1 MSTTET
7 LISNYGLLG
16 VFLGGLFEGETVLVL
31 AAIAAQHGLL
41 SLYWVFVV
49 GAAGAFLGDQ
59 AWFFL
64 ARHRS
69 ESAIVQRLASEP
81 RFRRVLDFVDSHP
94 TLFVLSFR
102 FIYGLR
108 TAGALA
114 CGLSRINWANFV
126 ILNLLAAMLWTAI
139 ILALGYVFGQALEI
153 ILGELGRIEW
163 KLLLASPVL
172 ILLFFGMRHFHRRLV
187 G

>member
-1 MSTTET
+1 MSTTEM
-7 LISNYGLLG
+7 LISKFGLLG
-16 VFLGGLFEGETVLVL
+16 VFLGGIFEGESVFVL

-41 SLYWVFVV
+41 PILWVFLI

-59 AWFFL
+59 FWFSL
-64 ARHRS
+64 ARYRS
-69 ESAIVQRLASEP
+69 QTPIVQRLASDA
-81 RFRRVLDFVDSHP
+81 RFRRVMGFVEAHP

-114 CGLSRINWANFV
+114 CGLSNIRWANFFV
-126 ILNLLAAMLWTAI
+126 LNLLAALIWTAV
-139 ILALGYVFGQALEI
+139 ILSLGYIFGQALEVV
-153 ILGELGRIEW
+153 LGELGRIEW
-163 KLLLASPVL
+163 KLLLASPIL
-172 ILLFFGMRHFHRRLV
+172 ILLFLGMRHFHRRLA